1 MVCSLG
7 AGAAIKLKDN
17 SLLCDYE
24 FTQELAAVAKEKDIK
39 HQFEILPFG
48 GTDTAAIQI
57 SGAGVKVAALSI
69 PTRYIHSG
77 VEMLDLTDAD
87 ACADLTVAW
96 LTK

>member
-24 FTQELAAVAKEKDIK
+24 LTQEFVAVAKEKDIK
-39 HQFEILPFG
+39 HQLEILPFG
-48 GTDTAAIQI
+48 GTDTAAIQV

-87 ACADLTVAW
+87 ACVDLTVAW